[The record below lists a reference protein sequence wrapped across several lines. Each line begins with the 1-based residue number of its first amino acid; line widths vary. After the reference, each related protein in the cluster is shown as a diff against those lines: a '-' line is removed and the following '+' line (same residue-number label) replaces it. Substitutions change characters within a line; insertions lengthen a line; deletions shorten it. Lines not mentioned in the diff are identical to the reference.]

1 VHDLG
6 PDRLGPRP
14 IVVAGLLLTAA
25 GTLAFAYAGPGT
37 SEWLLAASLFVRG
50 AGLAPVT
57 IAVVAGAFRDIPSED
72 VPDAS
77 STTRI
82 VQQIGGS
89 FGSAV
94 LALIL
99 ASALLSHRAVTPAAR
114 GLAFDTAFWWATGL
128 TALAL
133 LPAVLLPAAKKRQR
147 LDFRG
152 CTTAGRPRASRSP

>member
-1 VHDLG
+1 VAEQISRQRDDPAGDLVAA
-6 PDRLGPRP
+6 RLAH
-14 IVVAGLLLTAA
+14 AGS
-25 GTLAFAYAGPGT
+25 GT

-50 AGLAPVT
+50 AGLVPVT

-114 GLAFDTAFWWATGL
+114 GLAFDTAFWWAIGL

-133 LPAVLLPAAKKRQR
+133 VPAVLLPAAKKRQR
-147 LDFRG
+147 LDLNG
-152 CTTAGRPRASRSP
+152 QVSPAKC